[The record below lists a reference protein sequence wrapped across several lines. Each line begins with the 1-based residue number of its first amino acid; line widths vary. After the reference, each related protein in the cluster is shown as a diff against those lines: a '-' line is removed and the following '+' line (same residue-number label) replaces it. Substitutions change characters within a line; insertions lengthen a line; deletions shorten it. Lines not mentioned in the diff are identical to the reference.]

1 MQTTPHPKW
10 LFLTDMPLLRDVS
23 RVARCKEG
31 SKNVK
36 EAEGWVDQP
45 AHLAV
50 LFDIM

>member
-23 RVARCKEG
+23 SMVQEG